1 MSLEE
6 LKRAKITWEKK
17 RAYYELELG
26 INSSPDQ
33 KFELRQRID
42 QCQQE
47 IERLEKIIN
56 SSGSV
61 NYPEI
66 KDNLN
71 QLNFPQV
78 IRTYL
83 ELLEK
88 EIENKYKYDQALKN
102 YISLSGMQTQAYEE
116 AFPKSTKFIPNL
128 DRYLISQTK
137 SPPIVVYGSPGSG
150 KSTTLYKNFVEYKK
164 QTISSKKWKYIP
176 VFIHANEIAN
186 VLDDLKGIQKEEI
199 TSFLSKL
206 YENTEDQWKQDFATL
221 LGGGSTYKLV
231 VIIDALDEFVDKK
244 IELSYSVF

>member
-6 LKRAKITWEKK
+6 LKQAKITWEKK

-88 EIENKYKYDQALKN
+88 ERCRE
-102 YISLSGMQTQAYEE
+102 
-116 AFPKSTKFIPNL
+116 
-128 DRYLISQTK
+128 R
-137 SPPIVVYGSPGSG
+137 
-150 KSTTLYKNFVEYKK
+150 
-164 QTISSKKWKYIP
+164 
-176 VFIHANEIAN
+176 
-186 VLDDLKGIQKEEI
+186 
-199 TSFLSKL
+199 LSKL
-206 YENTEDQWKQDFATL
+206 SQTGKSF
-221 LGGGSTYKLV
+221 
-231 VIIDALDEFVDKK
+231 
-244 IELSYSVF
+244 